1 MEPATDL
8 NVSYALTVDET
19 INEGY
24 YIYQRAVLGMETKTL
39 YNITCKASASIPFY
53 FEDEGYILHH
63 YRTLSKY
70 QDWEIIAIVASVLM
84 SAVVTSVVLYL
95 VLVNIEIED
104 KELNFGWER
113 VSSVLWK
120 YVPNFGTEYNHD
132 A

>member
-1 MEPATDL
+1 MEVSTYL
-8 NVSYALTVDET
+8 NVSYSLAVDET
-19 INEGY
+19 INEGN

-53 FEDEGYILHH
+53 FEDEGHILHH

-84 SAVVTSVVLYL
+84 SALVTSVVLYL

-120 YVPNFGTEYNHD
+120 YVPNLGTEYNHQ